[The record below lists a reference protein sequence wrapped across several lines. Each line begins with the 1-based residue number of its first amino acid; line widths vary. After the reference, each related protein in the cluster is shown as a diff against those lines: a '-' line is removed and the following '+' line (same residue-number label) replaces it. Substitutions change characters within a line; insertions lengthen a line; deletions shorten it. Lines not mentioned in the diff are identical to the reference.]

1 MFFFDLLRTTKN
13 TTSPTMTAAPQQITA
28 IAHPGNES
36 SGVSFP
42 PGAFSFPPGGI
53 RKKTFKTY

>member
-1 MFFFDLLRTTKN
+1 
-13 TTSPTMTAAPQQITA
+13 MTAAPQQITA

-42 PGAFSFPPGGI
+42 PGAFSFPPAGV